1 MDPDPGSALEKMD
14 PDSGYFFE
22 IYKTNSESKKIL
34 FFVFSIVK
42 IWVCI
47 DARSI
52 GSSLNWFFGWSLGI
66 SVQEKRLFCKIL
78 IKYRDT

>member
-1 MDPDPGSALEKMD
+1 VDPDPGSALEIMD

-42 IWVCI
+42 IWVLRIEILLCI
-47 DARSI
+47 FLLRYFAPR
-52 GSSLNWFFGWSLGI
+52 
-66 SVQEKRLFCKIL
+66 VQVAKIL
-78 IKYRDT
+78 QICIIKPENLIG